1 MARRNSHGISWQ
13 TIRLEGSLLLPD
25 LLEQIA
31 KNEATQQKESD
42 YQIPAGLRMIEEI
55 GRSYQ
60 IARALHAEFKNRRQ
74 SSNTDAF
81 QLTDTFFM
89 KFMSSCLGWT
99 EYQRVRSKRVGDYGY
114 PVQKIAFERIP
125 ITVAAYDMGLD
136 TSDSRFGISGAKVRN
151 RSLFQMSQ
159 EYLNA
164 LGKSSWGIV
173 SNGSTIRLLRSS
185 PTMARPQ
192 YLEFDLY
199 SMLEDDHYSEYTLLW
214 KILHV
219 SRVFDIENQIDMT
232 VWEEWRN
239 ETISTGERVRD
250 GLRTGVTKAL
260 MLLGSGFIANPANEV
275 LRQNLND
282 GKLTAEDLY
291 HQLLRL
297 VYRFLFLF
305 ALEERRAEN
314 GLRLVFTPDASLA
327 KERDL
332 YEKGYSLDRLREM
345 MLHRSSYNYYTD
357 LWAAQKIVFT
367 SLAKGEKRLA
377 LPALGG
383 LFSSGMC
390 DDLDS
395 ATLDNAT
402 FLKAMESLRW
412 ANNTSGQYSY
422 IDYKNM
428 GTEELGSVYESLL
441 ELVPTVDMP
450 ARIFRFIGVEDD
462 ESTAGNARKTTGSY
476 YTPSFLV
483 DQLVKTALVPV
494 LEKTAKEHVQDKAE
508 ALLSLS
514 VIDPACGSG
523 HFILAAAR
531 KIAEYV
537 AVARDDDGVV
547 TPSEYRRALRDVI
560 SRCIYGVDL
569 NPMAV
574 ELTKMAL
581 WLEGYEPGKP
591 LSFLDRHLLCG
602 NSLLGVFD
610 LTVLDKGIPK
620 DAFKQLTGDDK
631 EYCANL
637 AKQNAIGLKSYQQE
651 LEVPEQTNIIISGRN
666 EDMFGQVDSM
676 PEESVTDVEQKAREY
691 HKYREQIESKDDYIA
706 SDIYIGAF
714 LMQKRPDKAVPTSQT
729 LYRFKVMHQPSE
741 TDLEAIKQAREAC
754 KKANALHWPFAFPKV
769 FSKGGFDVVL
779 GNPPWEKITIKEQ
792 EFFASRNPEIAQAQ
806 NASKRKALIEKLATG
821 SEADKM
827 LYQDFLAEEHQADAL
842 SNFIHVKEEQYG
854 HYPLS
859 GVGDTN
865 LYALFA
871 ELVSKLRE
879 KNKGRAGIIV
889 PTGIATDDST
899 KRLFASFVEGQSLV
913 GLYDFENQG
922 IFPSVH
928 NSYKFSLLTLGSSP
942 SADFACFLHSIQEL
956 EDDRRHF
963 ELTAEDFDLINPNT
977 HTLPIFR
984 SKMDAELAKK
994 IYRKVPV
1001 LIDESK
1007 GDEGNPWG
1015 VKFST
1020 MFHMSNDS
1028 SLFLDSP
1035 EADSYP
1041 LYEAK
1046 MLHQYDHRWATYEPD
1061 GTVRDVTLEE
1071 KMNPDYEVTPRYWV
1085 PKKEVLNRIADVP
1098 DSVRKAWYAGEEHQ
1112 LRIALA
1118 ACEDEELNQLATA
1131 DNLMKKMDQVMD
1143 QRSPKWLM
1151 GWRDITNTTNE
1162 RTVIASLFPRSGVG
1176 NTINMILG
1184 VPDEYKFF
1192 LIGNLSSIVLDY
1204 CARQKVGGTHLNQ
1217 FYFKQLPI
1225 LQPVKFNKNLIMLI
1239 NQYIGEL
1246 VSTTQ
1251 RMASIFPE
1259 DISLWD
1265 DGRRA
1270 VLRAELDAL
1279 YARLYGLTREEL
1291 MYILDPESVMGKDYP
1306 SITFPGL
1313 KEKERKEYG
1322 EYRTIRL
1329 VLEAWDRQERQPEL
1343 WQ

>member
-31 KNEATQQKESD
+31 KNEATHQKESD

-136 TSDSRFGISGAKVRN
+136 VSDARFGISGAKVRS

-314 GLRLVFTPDASLA
+314 GLRLVFIPDASLA

-450 ARIFRFIGVEDD
+450 ARVFRFIGVEDD

-508 ALLSLS
+508 SLLSLS

-676 PEESVTDVEQKAREY
+676 PEESVTDVERKAQEY

-714 LMQKRPDKAVPTSQT
+714 LMQKRSGRAVPSSQT

-741 TDLEAIKQAREAC
+741 TDLEAIKHAREAC
-754 KKANALHWPFAFPKV
+754 KKANVLHWPFAFPKV
-769 FSKGGFDVVL
+769 FARGGFDVVL

-899 KRLFASFVEGQSLV
+899 KRLFASFVEGKGLV

-1007 GDEGNPWG
+1007 GDEGNPWA
-1015 VKFST
+1015 VKFLR
-1020 MFHMSNDS
+1020 MFDMSNDS

-1046 MLHQYDHRWATYEPD
+1046 MLHQYDYRWATYEPD
-1061 GTVRDVTLEE
+1061 GTVRDVSLEE

-1085 PKKEVLNRIADVP
+1085 PKREVFNRIADVP

-1118 ACEDEELNQLATA
+1118 ACVDEELNQLATA

-1162 RTVIASLFPRSGVG
+1162 RTVIASVFPRSGVG
-1176 NTINMILG
+1176 HTETLFYSSLGKKAFLLLVNMNSMI
-1184 VPDEYKFF
+1184 F
-1192 LIGNLSSIVLDY
+1192 DY
-1204 CARQKVGGTHLNQ
+1204 CARQKVGGTHLSI
-1217 FYFKQLPI
+1217 FTLKQLPV
-1225 LQPVKFNKNLIMLI
+1225 LKPTSYLGWVE
-1239 NQYIGEL
+1239 NQIVERFREL
-1246 VSTTQ
+1246 SATSWA
-1251 RMASIFPE
+1251 MADVLGVEIQN
-1259 DISLWD
+1259 WD
-1265 DGRRA
+1265 MEHRA
-1270 VLRAELDAL
+1270 ILRAELDAL
-1279 YARLYGLTREEL
+1279 YAHLYGLNREEL
-1291 MYILDPESVMGKDYP
+1291 VYILDPESVVGKDYP
-1306 SITFPGL
+1306 SQTFPGL
-1313 KEKERKEYG
+1313 KNKELREYG
-1322 EYRTIRL
+1322 EYRTMRL

>member
-1 MARRNSHGISWQ
+1 MF
-13 TIRLEGSLLLPD
+13 P
-25 LLEQIA
+25 
-31 KNEATQQKESD
+31 
-42 YQIPAGLRMIEEI
+42 
-55 GRSYQ
+55 
-60 IARALHAEFKNRRQ
+60 
-74 SSNTDAF
+74 
-81 QLTDTFFM
+81 
-89 KFMSSCLGWT
+89 
-99 EYQRVRSKRVGDYGY
+99 GY
-114 PVQKIAFERIP
+114 
-125 ITVAAYDMGLD
+125 
-136 TSDSRFGISGAKVRN
+136 
-151 RSLFQMSQ
+151 
-159 EYLNA
+159 
-164 LGKSSWGIV
+164 
-173 SNGSTIRLLRSS
+173 NG
-185 PTMARPQ
+185 
-192 YLEFDLY
+192 
-199 SMLEDDHYSEYTLLW
+199 
-214 KILHV
+214 
-219 SRVFDIENQIDMT
+219 ENQEEMT
-232 VWEEWRN
+232 IWEEWRN

-250 GLRTGVTKAL
+250 GLRGGVTKAL
-260 MLLGSGFIANPANEV
+260 VLLGSGFIANQANEV
-275 LRQNLND
+275 LRQKLND
-282 GKLTAEDLY
+282 GQLTAEDLY

-327 KERDL
+327 RERDL
-332 YEKGYSLDRLREM
+332 YEKGYSLDRLREV
-345 MLHRSSYNYYTD
+345 MLHRRSSYNYYTD

-367 SLAKGEKRLA
+367 SLAKGEPRLA

-390 DDLDS
+390 DDLDG

-412 ANNTSGQYSY
+412 ANNTSGQLSY

-441 ELVPTVDMP
+441 ELVPAVDMP
-450 ARIFRFIGVEDD
+450 ARVFRFIGVEDD

-610 LTVLDKGIPK
+610 LTVLDTGIPK
-620 DAFKQLTGDDK
+620 DAFKQLTGDGK

-637 AKQNAIGLKSYQQE
+637 AKQNAIGLKSYKQE
-651 LEVPEQTNIIISGRN
+651 LDVPEQTNIVVSGRS

-691 HKYREQIESKDDYIA
+691 YKYREQIESKIDYVA

-714 LMQKRPDKAVPTSQT
+714 LMQKRLGRVVPTSQT
-729 LYRFKVMHQPSE
+729 LYRYKILQQPSE
-741 TDLEAIKQAREAC
+741 TDQEAIKQARKAC
-754 KKANALHWPFAFPKV
+754 KKANVLHWPFAFPQI
-769 FSKGGFDVVL
+769 FAKGGFDVVL
-779 GNPPWEKITIKEQ
+779 GNPPWDMLQ
-792 EFFASRNPEIAQAQ
+792 LDPREFFAQSHPDIANAQ
-806 NASKRKALIEKLATG
+806 NMAKRDRLIEKLKDEDLTAYLRFEESTQQV
-821 SEADKM
+821 EAIQNYIHCVKR
-827 LYQDFLAEEHQADAL
+827 FENSGIGRINL
-842 SNFIHVKEEQYG
+842 S
-854 HYPLS
+854 S
-859 GVGDTN
+859 
-865 LYALFA
+865 LFT
-871 ELVSKLRE
+871 ETCIKLINIGARG
-879 KNKGRAGIIV
+879 KAGIIV
-889 PTGIATDDST
+889 PSGIATDSFTQKLFSYIIDS
-899 KRLFASFVEGQSLV
+899 KLLNS
-913 GLYDFENQG
+913 LYDFENQG
-922 IFPSVH
+922 IFNSVH
-928 NSYKFSLLTLGSSP
+928 NSYKFCLLTLGPSP
-942 SADFACFLHSIQEL
+942 SADFACFLHTIQEL

-963 ELTAEDFDLINPNT
+963 ELSTDDFDLINPNT

-994 IYRKVPV
+994 IYRRVPV
-1001 LIDESK
+1001 LIDDSK
-1007 GDEGNPWG
+1007 GDEGNPWNIQ
-1015 VKFST
+1015 FQL
-1020 MFHMSNDS
+1020 MFMMNTAS
-1028 SLFLDSP
+1028 SIFLDAP
-1035 EADSYP
+1035 TEDSYP

-1046 MLHQYDHRWATYEPD
+1046 MLHQYDHRWATYESD

-1071 KMNPDYEVTPRYWV
+1071 KMDPDFEVTPRYWV

-1151 GWRDITNTTNE
+1151 GWRKIARATDE
-1162 RTVIASLFPRSGVG
+1162 RTVIPVLFPRGGFGDSG
-1176 NTINMILG
+1176 ILFTG
-1184 VPDEYKFF
+1184 LMYESAII
-1192 LIGNLSSIVLDY
+1192 LLSCLSSIVLDY
-1204 CARQKVGGTHLNQ
+1204 CARNKLGGINLNIFYMKQ
-1217 FYFKQLPI
+1217 FPVIDYRKITSTTKSYI
-1225 LQPVKFNKNLIMLI
+1225 LCRVDTLIATSKLMADS
-1239 NQYIGEL
+1239 L
-1246 VSTTQ
+1246 VSIHQKWNPTD
-1251 RMASIFPE
+1251 REIK
-1259 DISLWD
+1259 
-1265 DGRRA
+1265 
-1270 VLRAELDAL
+1270 RAELDAL
-1279 YARLYGLTREEL
+1279 YARLYGLNRKEL

-1306 SITFPGL
+1306 SQTFPGL
-1313 KEKERKEYG
+1313 KNKELREYG
-1322 EYRTIRL
+1322 EYRTMRL